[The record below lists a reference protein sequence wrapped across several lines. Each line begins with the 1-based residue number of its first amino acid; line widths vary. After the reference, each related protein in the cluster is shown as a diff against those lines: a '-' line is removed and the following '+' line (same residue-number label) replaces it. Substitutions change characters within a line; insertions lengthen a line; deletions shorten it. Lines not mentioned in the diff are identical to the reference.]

1 MAGHSKW
8 ANIKFRKA
16 AQDAKRGKLF
26 TKLIREI
33 TVAARAGGGDSASN
47 PRLRTAIDKALSA
60 NMTRDTVDRAIKRGT
75 GELEGVSYEEIRYE
89 GYAPGGVA
97 ILVDCMTDNRNRT
110 VGSTASLQQ
119 ARRNLGTEGSVAYL
133 FSKTG
138 LFVFAPGTDEEAVME
153 AAVGAG
159 ADDVETIADGS
170 IEVLAQPET
179 FDAVNDALKGVGL
192 EPELA
197 QVLERPSNE
206 APVSNEDAEKVLR
219 LVDALEEL
227 DDVQEVSERGFPEN
241 RLSVPGLFNAFE
253 GLRTIGIDPG
263 SRVTGIGVVEA
274 RGQSLHYIHSECV
287 RTGTGSLGSRLVQIH
302 QRIRAVISRFQ
313 PLSGAI
319 EKVFVSANPQSALVL
334 GQARGVRYWRW
345 RKVTLRSVNT
355 VRSKSSGQSR
365 HGPRGQG
372 TGAAHGESP
381 AGHGSK
387 AASGCGRRTRL
398 CYLPSSSC

>member
-47 PRLRTAIDKALSA
+47 PRLRAAIDKALSA

-110 VGSTASLQQ
+110 VGEVRHLFGKHGG
-119 ARRNLGTEGSVAYL
+119 NLGTEGSVAYL

-138 LFVFAPGTDEEAVME
+138 LFIFAPGTDEEAVME

-159 ADDVETIADGS
+159 ADDVETVADGS
-170 IEVLAQPET
+170 IEVLAQPEIY
-179 FDAVNDALKGVGL
+179 DAVNDALKEAGL
-192 EPELA
+192 QPELA

-206 APVSNEDAEKVLR
+206 APVSSEDAEKVIR

-227 DDVQEVSERGFPEN
+227 DDVQEVSTNASFPE
-241 RLSVPGLFNAFE
+241 E
-253 GLRTIGIDPG
+253 
-263 SRVTGIGVVEA
+263 
-274 RGQSLHYIHSECV
+274 
-287 RTGTGSLGSRLVQIH
+287 
-302 QRIRAVISRFQ
+302 
-313 PLSGAI
+313 
-319 EKVFVSANPQSALVL
+319 SAL
-334 GQARGVRYWRW
+334 
-345 RKVTLRSVNT
+345 
-355 VRSKSSGQSR
+355 SS
-365 HGPRGQG
+365 
-372 TGAAHGESP
+372 
-381 AGHGSK
+381 
-387 AASGCGRRTRL
+387 
-398 CYLPSSSC
+398 

>member
-110 VGSTASLQQ
+110 VGEVRHLFSKHGG
-119 ARRNLGTEGSVAYL
+119 NLGTEGSVAYL

-138 LFVFAPGTDEEAVME
+138 LFIFAPGTDEEAVME

-159 ADDVETIADGS
+159 ADDVETVADGS
-170 IEVLAQPET
+170 IEVLAQPEIY
-179 FDAVNDALKGVGL
+179 DAVNDALKEAGL

-206 APVSNEDAEKVLR
+206 APVSNEDAEKVIR
-219 LVDALEEL
+219 LVAALEGVEL
-227 DDVQEVSERGFPEN
+227 AHECH
-241 RLSVPGLFNAFE
+241 
-253 GLRTIGIDPG
+253 
-263 SRVTGIGVVEA
+263 RV
-274 RGQSLHYIHSECV
+274 L
-287 RTGTGSLGSRLVQIH
+287 LVAETAH
-302 QRIRAVISRFQ
+302 Q
-313 PLSGAI
+313 
-319 EKVFVSANPQSALVL
+319 ALVRV
-334 GQARGVRYWRW
+334 GEAGCRG
-345 RKVTLRSVNT
+345 
-355 VRSKSSGQSR
+355 
-365 HGPRGQG
+365 
-372 TGAAHGESP
+372 
-381 AGHGSK
+381 
-387 AASGCGRRTRL
+387 
-398 CYLPSSSC
+398 

>member
-47 PRLRTAIDKALSA
+47 PRLRTAIDKALSS

-97 ILVDCMTDNRNRT
+97 VLVDCMTDNRNRT
-110 VGSTASLQQ
+110 VGEVRHLFGKHGG
-119 ARRNLGTEGSVAYL
+119 NLGTEGSVAYL

-138 LFVFAPGTDEEAVME
+138 LFIFAPGTDEEAVME

-159 ADDVETIADGS
+159 ADDVETVADGS

-179 FDAVNDALKGVGL
+179 YDAVNDALKEAGL

-206 APVSNEDAEKVLR
+206 APVSNEDAEKVIR

-227 DDVQEVSERGFPEN
+227 DDVQEVSTNVSFPEE
-241 RLSVPGLFNAFE
+241 SA
-253 GLRTIGIDPG
+253 
-263 SRVTGIGVVEA
+263 
-274 RGQSLHYIHSECV
+274 
-287 RTGTGSLGSRLVQIH
+287 LGS
-302 QRIRAVISRFQ
+302 
-313 PLSGAI
+313 
-319 EKVFVSANPQSALVL
+319 
-334 GQARGVRYWRW
+334 
-345 RKVTLRSVNT
+345 
-355 VRSKSSGQSR
+355 
-365 HGPRGQG
+365 
-372 TGAAHGESP
+372 
-381 AGHGSK
+381 
-387 AASGCGRRTRL
+387 
-398 CYLPSSSC
+398 

>member
-110 VGSTASLQQ
+110 VGEVRHLFSKHGG
-119 ARRNLGTEGSVAYL
+119 NLGTEGSVAYL

-138 LFVFAPGTDEEAVME
+138 LFIFAPGTDEEAVME

-159 ADDVETIADGS
+159 ADDVETVADGS
-170 IEVLAQPET
+170 IEVLAQPEIY
-179 FDAVNDALKGVGL
+179 DAVNDALKEAGL

-206 APVSNEDAEKVLR
+206 APVSNEDAEKVMR

-227 DDVQEVSERGFPEN
+227 DDVQEVFTNASFPEE
-241 RLSVPGLFNAFE
+241 SA
-253 GLRTIGIDPG
+253 
-263 SRVTGIGVVEA
+263 
-274 RGQSLHYIHSECV
+274 
-287 RTGTGSLGSRLVQIH
+287 LGS
-302 QRIRAVISRFQ
+302 
-313 PLSGAI
+313 
-319 EKVFVSANPQSALVL
+319 
-334 GQARGVRYWRW
+334 
-345 RKVTLRSVNT
+345 
-355 VRSKSSGQSR
+355 
-365 HGPRGQG
+365 
-372 TGAAHGESP
+372 
-381 AGHGSK
+381 
-387 AASGCGRRTRL
+387 
-398 CYLPSSSC
+398 

>member
-110 VGSTASLQQ
+110 VGEVRHLFSKHGG
-119 ARRNLGTEGSVAYL
+119 NLGTEGSVAYL

-138 LFVFAPGTDEEAVME
+138 LFIFAPGTDEEAVME

-159 ADDVETIADGS
+159 ADDVETVADGS

-179 FDAVNDALKGVGL
+179 YDAVNDALKEAGL

-206 APVSNEDAEKVLR
+206 TLVSDKDAGKVIR

-227 DDVQEVSERGFPEN
+227 GDVQEVST
-241 RLSVPGLFNAFE
+241 NASFTE
-253 GLRTIGIDPG
+253 E
-263 SRVTGIGVVEA
+263 SA
-274 RGQSLHYIHSECV
+274 
-287 RTGTGSLGSRLVQIH
+287 LGS
-302 QRIRAVISRFQ
+302 
-313 PLSGAI
+313 
-319 EKVFVSANPQSALVL
+319 
-334 GQARGVRYWRW
+334 
-345 RKVTLRSVNT
+345 
-355 VRSKSSGQSR
+355 
-365 HGPRGQG
+365 
-372 TGAAHGESP
+372 
-381 AGHGSK
+381 
-387 AASGCGRRTRL
+387 
-398 CYLPSSSC
+398 